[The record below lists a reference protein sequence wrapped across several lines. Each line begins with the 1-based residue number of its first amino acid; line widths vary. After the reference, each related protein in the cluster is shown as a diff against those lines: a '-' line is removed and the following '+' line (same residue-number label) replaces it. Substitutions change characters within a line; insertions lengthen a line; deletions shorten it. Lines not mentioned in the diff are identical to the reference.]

1 MLWRFCSVTEAVHQ
15 QPTAYGTI
23 GAGITG
29 FAGAQQFILPGFRE
43 RYAGC
48 KTQCRCRGACH
59 TASADLKELPS
70 ADLHGL
76 LLVSTLSRPIY
87 IRLLRV
93 QGVGVIFL
101 CGRGRKGPELAQ
113 FPSIQ
118 EGFVTEYHNV
128 GVCVLIW
135 LRESEKTQQKEIE
148 NVTNITGVRQIEL
161 WRRDDLQHPRLD
173 EVAEEVPV
181 ALVYNGISHVVM
193 MASPKDLEY
202 FALGFSLSEG
212 IIESPRDIFGMDVVP
227 SCNGLEVQIELS
239 SRRFMG
245 LKERRRALAGRTGC
259 GVCGVEQLNDI
270 GKPVQPLPFTQT
282 FDLNKLDDALRHL
295 NDFQPV
301 GQLTGCTHAAAW
313 MLPSGELVGGH
324 EDVGRHVALD
334 KLLGRRSQ
342 EGESWQQGAVLVSSR
357 ASYEMVQK
365 SAMCGVEILF
375 AVSAATTLAVEVAE
389 RCNLTLVGFCKPG
402 RATVYTHPQ
411 RLSN

>member
-1 MLWRFCSVTEAVHQ
+1 MNK
-15 QPTAYGTI
+15 I
-23 GAGITG
+23 
-29 FAGAQQFILPGFRE
+29 
-43 RYAGC
+43 
-48 KTQCRCRGACH
+48 
-59 TASADLKELPS
+59 
-70 ADLHGL
+70 
-76 LLVSTLSRPIY
+76 
-87 IRLLRV
+87 
-93 QGVGVIFL
+93 
-101 CGRGRKGPELAQ
+101 
-113 FPSIQ
+113 IQ
-118 EGFVTEYHNV
+118 EN
-128 GVCVLIW
+128 I
-135 LRESEKTQQKEIE
+135 K
-148 NVTNITGVRQIEL
+148 NVTSSTGSRQLTL
-161 WRRDDLQHPRLD
+161 WKREDLQHPQPD

-193 MASPKDLEY
+193 MASPKDLEH
-202 FALGFSLSEG
+202 FAIGFSLSEG
-212 IIESPRDIFGMDVVP
+212 IIESPQDIYAMDVVP
-227 SCNGLEVQIELS
+227 SCNGLEVQVELS

-282 FDLNKLDDALRHL
+282 FDLANLDNALRHL

-313 MLPSGELVGGH
+313 VQPSGHLAGGH

-334 KLLGRRSQ
+334 KLLGRRAI
-342 EGESWQQGAVLVSSR
+342 EGETWQQGAVLVSSR

-402 RATVYTHPQ
+402 RATIYTHPQ
-411 RLSN
+411 RLVAQ

>member
-1 MLWRFCSVTEAVHQ
+1 MNKIHPEE
-15 QPTAYGTI
+15 I
-23 GAGITG
+23 
-29 FAGAQQFILPGFRE
+29 
-43 RYAGC
+43 
-48 KTQCRCRGACH
+48 KN
-59 TASADLKELPS
+59 
-70 ADLHGL
+70 
-76 LLVSTLSRPIY
+76 
-87 IRLLRV
+87 
-93 QGVGVIFL
+93 VI
-101 CGRGRKGPELAQ
+101 
-113 FPSIQ
+113 
-118 EGFVTEYHNV
+118 
-128 GVCVLIW
+128 
-135 LRESEKTQQKEIE
+135 
-148 NVTNITGVRQIEL
+148 NVTGYRQINL
-161 WRRDDLQHPRLD
+161 WKRGDLQHPQPD

-193 MASPKDLEY
+193 MASPKDLEH
-202 FALGFSLSEG
+202 FAVGFSLSEG
-212 IIESPRDIFGMDVVP
+212 IIETPHDIFGMDVVP
-227 SCNGLEVQIELS
+227 SCKGLEVQIELS

-282 FDLNKLDDALRHL
+282 FQLANLDLALKHL

-313 MLPSGELVGGH
+313 VMPSGHLAGGH

-334 KLLGRRSQ
+334 KLLGHRAV
-342 EGESWQQGAVLVSSR
+342 EGEAWRQGAALVSSR

-402 RATVYTHPQ
+402 RATIYTHPQ
-411 RLSN
+411 RLIAE

>member
-1 MLWRFCSVTEAVHQ
+1 VNK
-15 QPTAYGTI
+15 I
-23 GAGITG
+23 
-29 FAGAQQFILPGFRE
+29 
-43 RYAGC
+43 
-48 KTQCRCRGACH
+48 
-59 TASADLKELPS
+59 
-70 ADLHGL
+70 
-76 LLVSTLSRPIY
+76 
-87 IRLLRV
+87 
-93 QGVGVIFL
+93 
-101 CGRGRKGPELAQ
+101 
-113 FPSIQ
+113 IQ
-118 EGFVTEYHNV
+118 EN
-128 GVCVLIW
+128 I
-135 LRESEKTQQKEIE
+135 K
-148 NVTNITGVRQIEL
+148 NVTSLTGSRQLTL
-161 WRRDDLQHPRLD
+161 WKREDLQHPQPD

-193 MASPKDLEY
+193 MASPKDLEH
-202 FALGFSLSEG
+202 FAMGFSLSEG
-212 IIESPRDIFGMDVVP
+212 IIESPQDIFGMDVVP
-227 SCNGLEVQIELS
+227 SCNGLEVQVELS

-282 FDLNKLDDALRHL
+282 FDLVNLDNALRHL

-313 MLPSGELVGGH
+313 VQPSGHLAGGH

-334 KLLGRRSQ
+334 KLLGRRAL
-342 EGESWQQGAVLVSSR
+342 EGETWQQGAVLVSSR

-402 RATVYTHPQ
+402 RATIYTHPQ
-411 RLSN
+411 RLVAL